1 MLTLILKLQDLV
13 MECFKYLEIVTVF
26 GLCIFQLVM
35 NININLGRP
44 KFLKLG
50 KAKITIQEG
59 IRLCLAYN

>member
-1 MLTLILKLQDLV
+1 MLILILKLQDSV

-26 GLCIFQLVM
+26 GLCIFQLII
-35 NININLGRP
+35 NININLG

-59 IRLCLAYN
+59 DKTLLSL